1 MTGRVASK
9 VLADSAAPIAWR
21 GKPIS
26 RGQLWAEARA
36 LAASLPERPY
46 VFNLCEDRYR
56 FLLTLLAALQ
66 RRQTCLLP
74 PSGQAGVLT
83 EILTAYPDAYAASD
97 NSITETACPV
107 FKVER
112 PEPAGHAAEPALE
125 PSQTAAIAFTSGST
139 GGPSPCAHTLETF
152 LTSAAMA
159 LESLELN
166 ARDLMVIPTTPA
178 QHMFGL
184 ETSIFWPL
192 CSRLVL
198 HPGRPFFPE
207 DIRRT
212 VAEAPLPVLLVST
225 PTHLR
230 ALAAASGAWSNLA
243 GIVSSTAPLSAELAQ
258 ELERVT
264 GVEVREI
271 FGSTETLSFA
281 SRRPARE
288 SLWRPYRGA
297 SLVPDEAGTAWLH
310 AEHLPSPVA
319 LSDRLAIQTDGRFQV
334 LGRSGDMLKIAGKR
348 LSLSELNQRLAD
360 IPGVEDGLCFVRE
373 GGSGEPRVH
382 AVVVSRLDPGEIRNA
397 LRPVLD
403 PVFLPKRIHY
413 VETLPRQHTGK
424 IRKAELD
431 DLLAR
436 LEQRAPAKNR
446 APP

>member
-1 MTGRVASK
+1 MNIGPVAVCPDAK
-9 VLADSAAPIAWR
+9 APIALR
-21 GKPIS
+21 GSVAIS
-26 RGQLWAEARA
+26 RGRLWAEAHA
-36 LAASLPERPY
+36 LAAQLPPKPR
-46 VFNLCEDRYR
+46 VFNLCEDRYA
-56 FLLTLLAALQ
+56 FLLTLLAALT
-66 RRQTCLLP
+66 RRQVCLLP

-83 EILTAYPDAYAASD
+83 EILTAYPEAYAASD
-97 NSITETACPV
+97 NPMTEAACTV

-112 PEPAGHAAEPALE
+112 PEPAGHAPEPALE

-139 GGPSPCAHTLETF
+139 GGPCPCPHTLDTF
-152 LTSAAMA
+152 ITSAAMA
-159 LESLELN
+159 LSSLEL
-166 ARDLMVIPTTPA
+166 AERDLLVIATTPA

-198 HPGRPFFPE
+198 HRGRPFFPE

-225 PTHLR
+225 PIHLR
-230 ALAAASGAWSNLA
+230 SLAAAAGPLYNLA
-243 GIVSSTAPLSAELAQ
+243 GIVSSTAPLSVELAQ
-258 ELERVT
+258 ELERLT

-288 SLWRPYRGA
+288 SLWRPYAGA
-297 SLVPDEAGTAWLH
+297 NLVLDEAGAAWLH

-319 LSDRLAIQTDGRFQV
+319 LSDRLEIQANGCFRV
-334 LGRSGDMLKIAGKR
+334 LGRSADMLKIAGKR

-382 AVVVSRLDPGEIRNA
+382 ALVVSRLDPGEIRNA
-397 LRPVLD
+397 LRPLLD

-413 VETLPRQHTGK
+413 VKTLPRQHTGK

-436 LEQRAPAKNR
+436 LEQTASAQNR